1 MTTIT
6 EVCHPREVAARTFR
20 ARIRS
25 RLAALAWVPLV
36 VITITVV
43 GLFAYARWERASKEN
58 LRYDELPLLTRFTSL
73 CGNAATEAQAEA
85 YKPSLFYLRT
95 GAVRSF
101 RVLNGAYAI
110 HTTTGFWANLS
121 LNLLGYSAFGVRA
134 GPFFW
139 SLVAL
144 LATGWAA
151 WLLTRHPLGV
161 CAAVLVVAMSP
172 FSIAYAAQVRGYS
185 EAMALTPLLLI
196 SLEYLRRKPDSW
208 KRAAWAMLC
217 AFQLSL
223 TVYTMWVFWVL
234 PGLVL
239 AVWLVPRHCETESGK
254 RAARTV
260 TIVLLLGMLCFM
272 TVYTAERYKALFS
285 AATYGER
292 FTSFSGAAD
301 WLERVGRDF
310 FAFPILSVVL
320 ALAGFVAVW
329 RSSYRWW
336 CWIMAV
342 GVLAPFALAIA
353 NGSPGDNRNLSYL
366 VPIVAMLAGV
376 GAVLLVKS
384 LDRHLSHFVQA
395 MATATVV
402 LFAAMGTYCGVN
414 RQVAMILWPDWG
426 SIVQRYESMPEPIGQ
441 RWICPC
447 LANHWQIDWYA
458 QKKRPASLL
467 DVPKGGTIEVV
478 MGAQLERQ
486 APVVFRDNP
495 VHAGIH
501 PELLPPYL
509 LAVPTAEFRAGIF
522 VRRWRA
528 QRVSP
533 AEIEPD
539 VLPAPAFV
547 AVRHRHKPTISQW
560 HAFLTDGGAY
570 DHGVIEFNLDAVPG
584 GFVQTFMMPESN
596 VQQTIGAMTRYLG
609 VHPDDVRVFSLE
621 PLHTNTASAAQRVE
635 CAHRAAAVRGDS
647 SVTSPGPRT
656 TSHDSV
662 WSDLLHSASASALDS
677 NRYRPSRSM

>member
-6 EVCHPREVAARTFR
+6 EVCHPQEVAAPTFR
-20 ARIRS
+20 ARTRS
-25 RLAALAWVPLV
+25 RSILLAWVPLA
-36 VITITVV
+36 VITVAVV
-43 GLFAYARWERASKEN
+43 GLFTYARWERASTEN
-58 LRYDELPLLTRFTSL
+58 LRCDELPLLTRFTSL

-85 YKPSLFYLRT
+85 YTPSLFYLRT

-101 RVLNGAYAI
+101 RVLRGAYAI

-121 LNLLGYSAFGVRA
+121 LNLLGYSAIGARA

-139 SLVAL
+139 SLVAM

-208 KRAAWAMLC
+208 PRAAWAMLC

-234 PGLVL
+234 PGLAL
-239 AVWLVPRHCETESGK
+239 AVWLVPRQCENESAK

-260 TIVLLLGMLCFM
+260 TILLLLGMVCFM
-272 TVYTAERYKALFS
+272 TVYTAERYHALFS

-292 FTSFSGAAD
+292 FASFSDAAD
-301 WLERVGRDF
+301 WLERVARDF
-310 FAFPILSVVL
+310 FAFPILSAVL
-320 ALAGFVAVW
+320 ALVGFVAVW
-329 RSSYRWW
+329 RSAYRWW
-336 CWIMAV
+336 CWIIAV
-342 GVLAPFALAIA
+342 GVVAPFALAIA
-353 NGSPGDNRNLSYL
+353 NGSPGYTRNLSYL
-366 VPIVAMLAGV
+366 VPIVAMLAGA
-376 GAVLLVKS
+376 GAVLLVKP
-384 LDRHLSHFVQA
+384 LDRHLCHFVQA
-395 MATATVV
+395 TATATVV
-402 LFAAMGTYCGVN
+402 LVSAMGTYCGVN
-414 RQVAMILWPDWG
+414 RQVARILWPDWG

-441 RWICPC
+441 RWICPD

-458 QKKRPASLL
+458 GKTRAALL
-467 DVPKGGTIEVV
+467 LEVPQGRTIEVV

-486 APVVFRDNP
+486 GPVVFRDNP
-495 VHAGIH
+495 LHAGIH
-501 PELLPPYL
+501 PEPLPPYL
-509 LAVPTAEFRAGIF
+509 LAVPTAEIRAGIS

-528 QRVSP
+528 RRVSP

-539 VLPAPAFV
+539 VLPEPAFV
-547 AVRHRHKPTISQW
+547 AVRHRRKPTTNQW
-560 HAFLTDGGAY
+560 HAFLADGRAY
-570 DHGVIEFNLDAVPG
+570 DNEVIEFNLDAVPG
-584 GFVQTFMMPESN
+584 GFVQTFMTPESN
-596 VQQTIGAMTRYLG
+596 VRPTIDAMTRYLG

-621 PLHTNTASAAQRVE
+621 PLNTNAASAAQ
-635 CAHRAAAVRGDS
+635 
-647 SVTSPGPRT
+647 
-656 TSHDSV
+656 
-662 WSDLLHSASASALDS
+662 
-677 NRYRPSRSM
+677 